1 MCCSAQLLWWDESC
15 FLISFQVDKLLI
27 QCWLETSFSR
37 AGLFPRIPAASFGIG
52 RNIQDV
58 LSTIS
63 EEKPLPGC
71 YFFFFCRQHLSPF
84 PGSGCESLI
93 SLCLRQTLTQNF
105 YHANLPVSTLEPLNQ
120 RMSPSSV
127 FKCCFRN
134 TGMPFGPALVL
145 PELWSFAQKT

>member
-1 MCCSAQLLWWDESC
+1 MLLSSTAVVGWKLFFNKLSGGQTSNTVLVGNQLLESWTLPKNTCCQLWDWQEY
-15 FLISFQVDKLLI
+15 
-27 QCWLETSFSR
+27 SR
-37 AGLFPRIPAASFGIG
+37 CALNNKWGEATAR
-52 RNIQDV
+52 V
-58 LSTIS
+58 L
-63 EEKPLPGC
+63 
-71 YFFFFCRQHLSPF
+71 FFFFCRQHLSPF

>member
-27 QCWLETSFSR
+27 LCWLETSCPR
-37 AGLFPRIPAASFGIG
+37 AGLFPRTPAASFGIG

-58 LSTIS
+58 LSVKVRRS
-63 EEKPLPGC
+63 HCQGV
-71 YFFFFCRQHLSPF
+71 FVFFCRQHLSPF

-105 YHANLPVSTLEPLNQ
+105 YRANLPVSTLEPLNQ

-134 TGMPFGPALVL
+134 TGMPFSLALVL